1 MNTVAVGVIAKTYAS
16 RELKKPKS
24 SIASALPAE
33 LDAIWVENCLNH
45 LNDAILITEAEPLD
59 EPGPRILWANDIFY
73 QLTGFEPSDIIGNT
87 PRILQGPLTDKSVL
101 ETLSNA
107 LKNWEICRVE
117 VLNYKKGGSTFW
129 SEFEVTPVANQAGW
143 YTHWISVQRDI
154 TERKEAEEKV
164 KKLAL
169 YDLLTDLPNR
179 VLLADRLSAAMLQC
193 QRRNQ
198 SLGVAFMDLDGFKAV
213 NDTHGHSVGDELL
226 VALSKRMKLALR
238 EGDTIARIGGDEFIV
253 LMVDLGKIEDSEPV
267 VKRLLQ
273 EISDP
278 ITIGDVV
285 IEISA
290 SIGLTLYP
298 EDQVD
303 AEQLMR
309 HADQAMY
316 IAKQSGKNRYHLF
329 DVEKDNE
336 VHAQWAN
343 LNGIRMALDRDEFV
357 LHYQPKVNM
366 RTGEVIGTEA
376 LIRWQHP
383 ERGLV
388 PPLDFLPLI
397 EGYKLSD
404 EVGEWVLHTALDQI
418 SQWESLGINLPVSV
432 NISPYQLKH
441 TNFPDCMALILA
453 RHPDVDPRSLELEI
467 LETSTLDDVNR
478 VSAIMTAC
486 NELGLSFSLD
496 DFGTGYSSLTYL
508 RRLPASVIKIDQSF
522 VRDMLEDYED
532 LAIIEGIVGLAKA
545 FQRTVIAEGVETIA
559 HGQALVQL
567 GCDLGQGYGFA
578 RPMPAGDIP
587 NWINTWK
594 ANNP

>member
-1 MNTVAVGVIAKTYAS
+1 MN
-16 RELKKPKS
+16 LKS
-24 SIASALPAE
+24 L
-33 LDAIWVENCLNH
+33 
-45 LNDAILITEAEPLD
+45 
-59 EPGPRILWANDIFY
+59 
-73 QLTGFEPSDIIGNT
+73 QLQIKMDGIPN
-87 PRILQGPLTDKSVL
+87 
-101 ETLSNA
+101 
-107 LKNWEICRVE
+107 
-117 VLNYKKGGSTFW
+117 
-129 SEFEVTPVANQAGW
+129 
-143 YTHWISVQRDI
+143 THWISVQRDI
-154 TERKEAEEKV
+154 TERKKAEENLE
-164 KKLAL
+164 KLAL

-179 VLLADRLSAAMLQC
+179 VLLADRLSKAMLQC

-213 NDTHGHSVGDELL
+213 NDTLGHSVGDELL

-238 EGDTIARIGGDEFIV
+238 EGDTLARIGGDEFIV

-278 ITIGDVV
+278 ITIGDDV

-298 EDQVD
+298 EDHVD
-303 AEQLMR
+303 ADQLMR

-316 IAKQSGKNRYHLF
+316 IAKQLGKNRCHLF
-329 DVEKDNE
+329 DVDKDNE
-336 VHAQWAN
+336 VNAQRAN
-343 LNGIRMALDRDEFV
+343 LNGIRSALDRNEFV
-357 LHYQPKVNM
+357 LHYQPKLNM

-397 EGYKLSD
+397 EGHKLIN
-404 EVGEWVLHTALDQI
+404 EVGDWVLNTALSQI
-418 SQWESLGINLPVSV
+418 SQWQSLGINLPVSV

-441 TNFPDCMALILA
+441 ENFPNHMALILA
-453 RHPDVDPRSLELEI
+453 QHPDVDPRSLELEI
-467 LETSTLDDVNR
+467 LETSTLDDIIKI
-478 VSAIMTAC
+478 SAIMTAC
-486 NELGLSFSLD
+486 NKLGLSFSLD

-508 RRLPASVIKIDQSF
+508 RRLLASVIKIDQSF

-532 LAIIEGIVGLAKA
+532 LAIIKGIVGLAKS

-567 GCDLGQGYGFA
+567 GCHLGQGYGFA

-594 ANNP
+594 ANHTADSFWGD